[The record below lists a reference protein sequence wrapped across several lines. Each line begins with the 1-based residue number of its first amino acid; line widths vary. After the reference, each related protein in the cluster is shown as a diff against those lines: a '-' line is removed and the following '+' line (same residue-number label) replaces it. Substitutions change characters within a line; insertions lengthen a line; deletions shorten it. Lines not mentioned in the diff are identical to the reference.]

1 MAFKDVTCLPGH
13 LGQVSYD
20 SWVPCTE
27 TGGKVVLGMGLSSCW
42 YIALHYWIGLGMLV
56 SKLGLNLDCQNS
68 TFLLA
73 QSNISKMLFLMSGSS
88 KVAKAF
94 CQREGFRDGPFLDS
108 CCLSAAPCLISCS
121 GTRQRIVTRLPLPRA
136 AQKYRSRLCHVI
148 RDTRYV
154 WAAITQP

>member
-1 MAFKDVTCLPGH
+1 MAFKDVACLPGH

-73 QSNISKMLFLMSGSS
+73 QSIISKMLFLMSGSS

-94 CQREGFRDGPFLDS
+94 LPSHVRERDKGLSRVFPCQGRRRSTGRDF
-108 CCLSAAPCLISCS
+108 AM
-121 GTRQRIVTRLPLPRA
+121 
-136 AQKYRSRLCHVI
+136 
-148 RDTRYV
+148 
-154 WAAITQP
+154 